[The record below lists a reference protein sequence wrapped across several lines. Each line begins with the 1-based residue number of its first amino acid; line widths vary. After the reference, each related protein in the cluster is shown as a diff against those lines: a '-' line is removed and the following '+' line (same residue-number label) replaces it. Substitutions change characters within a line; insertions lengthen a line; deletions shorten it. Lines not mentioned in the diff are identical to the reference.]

1 MVRLIAILC
10 LISVSGLAEAQ
21 SVKKVASVE
30 GVSEYQ
36 LDNGARVILFPE
48 ASQPTV
54 TVNMTVLVGSRHY

>member
-30 GVSEYQ
+30 GVSEDAKATPLY
-36 LDNGARVILFPE
+36 
-48 ASQPTV
+48 ASQC
-54 TVNMTVLVGSRHY
+54 